1 MTTNASGGELDP
13 FDLSVLKGSRTLAII
28 GGIVFLAIGI
38 TLLVWP
44 KETFKALAV
53 IIGIGLVIGG
63 IGWSLDALMTH
74 RAGSYWGLLLVRGVL
89 DVLVGL
95 FAIFYPDITVA
106 LVAIFVG
113 ADLIVGGVIQIVVSR
128 RASTE
133 VELRSRFL
141 WRGIFWIVGGLVI
154 IVLPGASVTL
164 FAWIIGFFFVL
175 SGLVMLLVGFQLGK
189 AERQLVL

>member
-1 MTTNASGGELDP
+1 MTTNASGGLDP
-13 FDLSVLKGSRTLAII
+13 FDLSLLKGSRTFAII

-44 KETFKALAV
+44 KESFKALAV

-63 IGWSLDALMTH
+63 IAHALDALVTH
-74 RAGSYWGLLLVRGVL
+74 RSGSYWGLLLARGVL

-95 FAIFYPDITVA
+95 FAIAYPDITVA

-113 ADLIVGGVIQIVVSR
+113 ADLIIGGIIQLVVSR
-128 RASTE
+128 QASTE
-133 VELRSRFL
+133 VEDRSRFL
-141 WRGIFWIVGGLVI
+141 WRGIVWILGGLVI

-164 FAWIIGFFFVL
+164 FAWIVGFFFVL
-175 SGLVMLLVGFQLGK
+175 SGLMMLVVGFQLGK
-189 AERQLVL
+189 AERQLA

>member
-1 MTTNASGGELDP
+1 MTTNPSGGELDP
-13 FDLSVLKGSRTLAII
+13 FDLSVLKGSRALAIV
-28 GGIVFLAIGI
+28 GGIVFLAIGV

-63 IGWSLDALMTH
+63 IAHALDALVTH
-74 RAGSYWGLLLVRGVL
+74 RAGSYWGFLLVRGVL

-133 VELRSRFL
+133 VEERSRFL
-141 WRGIFWIVGGLVI
+141 WRGILWILGGVVVI
-154 IVLPGASVTL
+154 ALPGASVTL
-164 FAWIIGFFFVL
+164 FAWIVGFFFVL
-175 SGLVMLLVGFQLGK
+175 GGLMMLVVGVQLGR
-189 AERQLVL
+189 AERQLA

>member
-1 MTTNASGGELDP
+1 MTTNPSGGELDP
-13 FDLSVLKGSRTLAII
+13 FDLSVLKGSRALAIA
-28 GGIVFLAIGI
+28 GGVVFLAIGV

-63 IGWSLDALMTH
+63 IAHALDALVTH
-74 RAGSYWGLLLVRGVL
+74 RAGSYWGLLLARGVL
-89 DVLVGL
+89 DIVVGL
-95 FAIFYPDITVA
+95 FAIFYPSITVG

-113 ADLIVGGVIQIVVSR
+113 ADLIIGGVIQIVVSR

-133 VELRSRFL
+133 VEERSHFL
-141 WRGIFWIVGGLVI
+141 WRGILWILGGIVI
-154 IVLPGASVTL
+154 IAFTSASITV

-175 SGLVMLLVGFQLGK
+175 SGIMMLAVGFQLGR
-189 AERQLVL
+189 AERQLA